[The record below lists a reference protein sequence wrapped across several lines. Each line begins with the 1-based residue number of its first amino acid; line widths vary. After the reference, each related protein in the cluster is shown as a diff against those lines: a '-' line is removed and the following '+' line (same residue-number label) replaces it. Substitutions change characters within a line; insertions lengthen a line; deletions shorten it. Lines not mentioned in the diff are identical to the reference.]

1 MFTDNKQLTRPIQT
15 LLSVLL
21 NGSHS
26 YIVSYCALG
35 FSLSKISD
43 TELEEVV
50 KVGQASEIARQT
62 AEESGITNSASS
74 TLLSEYNV
82 TNNSIAL
89 RTPKTPAAQ
98 DRILQVEYKCTGWV
112 LSFGAGVNW
121 VEGVSGRERPLSL
134 CAIVGFEAI
143 PIFRTHWKHRS
154 RSAPIWLIF
163 TVFQNILILLVICCV
178 KILTILL
185 VSGIISPSFVCL
197 LVLKM
202 YEFLSLKE
210 CILCSINR

>member
-1 MFTDNKQLTRPIQT
+1 M
-15 LLSVLL
+15 LSVLSSGL
-21 NGSHS
+21 CGC
-26 YIVSYCALG
+26 IGSYCALV
-35 FSLSKISD
+35 FSLLQISD

-98 DRILQVEYKCTGWV
+98 DRILQVEYKCTEWF

-121 VEGVSGRERPLSL
+121 VEGVNTRETLLRL
-134 CAIVGFEAI
+134 CAILGFEAI
-143 PIFRTHWKHRS
+143 PIFRTHWRAQKQICFYLINCHYVSKHS
-154 RSAPIWLIF
+154 D
-163 TVFQNILILLVICCV
+163 
-178 KILTILL
+178 
-185 VSGIISPSFVCL
+185 SFS
-197 LVLKM
+197 
-202 YEFLSLKE
+202 FNH
-210 CILCSINR
+210 ILCEVFNQFSWCLV

>member
-1 MFTDNKQLTRPIQT
+1 MLFV
-15 LLSVLL
+15 LS

-26 YIVSYCALG
+26 YVVSYCALE

-98 DRILQVEYKCTGWV
+98 DRILQVE
-112 LSFGAGVNW
+112 
-121 VEGVSGRERPLSL
+121 
-134 CAIVGFEAI
+134 
-143 PIFRTHWKHRS
+143 
-154 RSAPIWLIF
+154 
-163 TVFQNILILLVICCV
+163 
-178 KILTILL
+178 
-185 VSGIISPSFVCL
+185 
-197 LVLKM
+197 
-202 YEFLSLKE
+202 
-210 CILCSINR
+210 

>member
-1 MFTDNKQLTRPIQT
+1 M
-15 LLSVLL
+15 LSVLS
-21 NGSHS
+21 NRSQS
-26 YIVSYCALG
+26 YFVSYCALG

-98 DRILQVEYKCTGWV
+98 DRILQVKYKSTRCV
-112 LSFGAGVNW
+112 LIFGAGVNW
-121 VEGVSGRERPLSL
+121 VESISARETLLRL
-134 CAIVGFEAI
+134 CMCNIGIWSSPNLQDTEG
-143 PIFRTHWKHRS
+143 HGS
-154 RSAPIWLIF
+154 RSASIWS
-163 TVFQNILILLVICCV
+163 TV
-178 KILTILL
+178 T
-185 VSGIISPSFVCL
+185 VSKHSVSFS
-197 LVLKM
+197 
-202 YEFLSLKE
+202 FSH
-210 CILCSINR
+210 ILCEAFNRSPGVLYNFPLSCVSLSVEDV

>member
-1 MFTDNKQLTRPIQT
+1 M
-15 LLSVLL
+15 LSVLS
-21 NGSHS
+21 NRSQS
-26 YIVSYCALG
+26 CFVSYCALG

-98 DRILQVEYKCTGWV
+98 DRILQVEYKSSGWV
-112 LSFGAGVNW
+112 FIFGAGVNW
-121 VEGVSGRERPLSL
+121 VEGVSARETLPRLYMCNIETIPIFKTLKGMEADLLLFVQLSL
-134 CAIVGFEAI
+134 CFKT
-143 PIFRTHWKHRS
+143 FW
-154 RSAPIWLIF
+154 F
-163 TVFQNILILLVICCV
+163 FY
-178 KILTILL
+178 
-185 VSGIISPSFVCL
+185 F
-197 LVLKM
+197 
-202 YEFLSLKE
+202 
-210 CILCSINR
+210 

>member
-1 MFTDNKQLTRPIQT
+1 MKRKKESDLPSAILQTSGVSEFTKKRSKLVLPAPQVRCSLVINNLQGQYQKV
-15 LLSVLL
+15 LSVLW
-21 NGSHS
+21 NGSHRYS
-26 YIVSYCALG
+26 VSYCALG

-98 DRILQVEYKCTGWV
+98 DRILQVQYKCTEWV
-112 LSFGAGVNW
+112 FVFGAGV
-121 VEGVSGRERPLSL
+121 
-134 CAIVGFEAI
+134 
-143 PIFRTHWKHRS
+143 K
-154 RSAPIWLIF
+154 
-163 TVFQNILILLVICCV
+163 
-178 KILTILL
+178 
-185 VSGIISPSFVCL
+185 
-197 LVLKM
+197 
-202 YEFLSLKE
+202 
-210 CILCSINR
+210 